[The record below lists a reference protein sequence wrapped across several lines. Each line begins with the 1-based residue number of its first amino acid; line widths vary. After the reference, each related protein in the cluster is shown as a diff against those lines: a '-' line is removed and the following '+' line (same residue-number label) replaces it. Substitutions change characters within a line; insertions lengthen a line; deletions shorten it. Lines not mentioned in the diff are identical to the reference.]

1 MVWGT
6 EIAWYLFLAGLG
18 SGAFATGVWASWKCP
33 DCRYLQKAAFCIA
46 PIAVAIGLVLLMVDA
61 RAGFMHPMRF
71 FLLVSNLESV
81 MSWGVIILGLFMV
94 VALAR
99 CACCFANKSCIVW
112 LDAVGV
118 VLSLCTAGY
127 TGVLLGAASQV
138 FPLWNPIVL
147 PILFVVSAAS
157 TGTAVAVL
165 GGMAWSRGSESEPF
179 DLKCVH
185 VVLPVVELA
194 LIAVLLLVTS
204 GVSGV
209 EASAA
214 GAAGL
219 ASVASITKG
228 TYAIAFWIALVVVG
242 LVLPLCANLIEV
254 RLRKRV
260 WNSGP
265 RACSEVVMRKRNV
278 LTLMSASALLVGGF
292 VLRYIIVL
300 GAVAVA

>member
-138 FPLWNPIVL
+138 FPLWNP
-147 PILFVVSAAS
+147 
-157 TGTAVAVL
+157 
-165 GGMAWSRGSESEPF
+165 
-179 DLKCVH
+179 
-185 VVLPVVELA
+185 
-194 LIAVLLLVTS
+194 
-204 GVSGV
+204 
-209 EASAA
+209 
-214 GAAGL
+214 AGL

-260 WNSGP
+260 WNCGP

-278 LTLMSASALLVGGF
+278 LTLMSASALLIGGF